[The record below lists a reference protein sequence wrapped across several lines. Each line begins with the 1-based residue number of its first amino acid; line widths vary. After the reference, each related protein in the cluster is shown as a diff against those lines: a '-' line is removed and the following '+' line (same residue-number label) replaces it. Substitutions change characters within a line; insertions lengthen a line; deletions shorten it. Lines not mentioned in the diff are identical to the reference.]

1 MNFSS
6 LSFLQGMRKTNRQF
20 AVIGLG
26 RFGRGVCE
34 TLHNS
39 GYEVLGTDREERLVA
54 QVMLE
59 RLVDHALELDS
70 TDPQALKEAG
80 ITEFET
86 VIVAIGN
93 HLESS
98 IITTLNLKEAGVHH
112 VVAKAS
118 SEVHKKLLE
127 RVGADLV
134 VFPEYEAGC
143 TLAHSLTRPAIL
155 DRFDLDPHQS
165 IVEVRVP
172 EEFDNKTVAEVGLRR
187 HYGLNLVALICDQ
200 NVAVNPDPEQRLKKG
215 AVMVVIGR
223 NKDIDRLPL

>member
-6 LSFLQGMRKTNRQF
+6 LGLLRGMRRTNQQF

-34 TLHNS
+34 TLHNL

-54 QVMLE
+54 QVMLD
-59 RLVDHALELDS
+59 RLVDHALEIDS

-155 DRFDLDPHQS
+155 DRFDLDPDQS

-172 EEFDNKTVAEVGLRR
+172 EQFDNKTVAEVGLRR
-187 HYGLNLVALICDQ
+187 HFGLNLVALICDK
-200 NVAVNPDPEQRLKKG
+200 NVSINPDPEQRLKKG